1 MAEHLIA
8 PNSKFCQIMVQIS
21 KNRGHRT
28 ETEHRQPLA
37 FCHLFS
43 VLCPLYFPY
52 TYKTYF
58 VNSLPGVTVEPI
70 SKMWIRVQ
78 GKASRE
84 LKTERTRS
92 T

>member
-1 MAEHLIA
+1 LWDMTL
-8 PNSKFCQIMVQIS
+8 
-21 KNRGHRT
+21 
-28 ETEHRQPLA
+28 
-37 FCHLFS
+37 
-43 VLCPLYFPY
+43 
-52 TYKTYF
+52 
-58 VNSLPGVTVEPI
+58 EPI